1 VDLKDDNSC
10 TLIDYFIVLT
20 ATKVLHQQIHITP
33 THVSETDRI
42 QRLTAEFFLVKSG
55 DPTSMKKKANNLKR
69 DIYYT

>member
-42 QRLTAEFFLVKSG
+42 QRLTAEKNLVKSG
-55 DPTSMKKKANNLKR
+55 DPTTMKTRKQT
-69 DIYYT
+69 I

>member
-33 THVSETDRI
+33 THVSETNRI
-42 QRLTAEFFLVKSG
+42 QRLTAEMFLVKSG
-55 DPTSMKKKANNLKR
+55 DPTTMKKRKQT
-69 DIYYT
+69 I